1 MPKVEEMHL
10 IALEDLDP
18 QRTRDLLA
26 LGLDFLGSDSEVIT
40 PTTYQTAL
48 TGKAIALLFFE
59 PSTRTRIS
67 FELAAKRLG
76 AIVTRLEETGSSLE
90 KGETILDTARNLHSM
105 GIDAFVIRHAERDT
119 PYLLAEHMP
128 IPIINAGNGSGE
140 HPSQGLLDA
149 LCLVRALGDGE
160 VSLQGRRIAIV
171 GDIVRSR
178 VARSDVHVLEKL
190 GASVTLAGPA
200 QMLPAKEAPGWGNAS
215 MVTSRDEAIEGAD
228 AVIVLRIQRERMQ
241 GASIDTDRYIEEW
254 QIRQEVI
261 DDLLP
266 EHARIM
272 HPGPVNRGVELTS
285 DVADGPRSLIL
296 EQVRCGVAIRQ
307 AILARLV
314 GGR

>member
-1 MPKVEEMHL
+1 MHL

-18 QRTRDLLA
+18 QRLRDLLA
-26 LGLDFLGSDSEVIT
+26 LGLEFLDSESEVTT
-40 PTTYQTAL
+40 PETYQSAL
-48 TGKAIALLFFE
+48 HGKAVALLFFE

-90 KGETILDTARNLHSM
+90 KGETILDTARNLQAM
-105 GIDAFVIRHAERDT
+105 GIDAFVIRHNERDT

-128 IPIINAGNGSGE
+128 IPIINAGNGAGE

-149 LCLVRALGDGE
+149 LCLVRAFGDGE
-160 VSLQGRRIAIV
+160 ISLEGREITIV

-200 QMLPAKEAPGWGNAS
+200 QMLPAKDAPGWGSAR
-215 MVTSRDEAIEGAD
+215 MLTSRDEAIQGAD

-241 GASIDTDRYIEEW
+241 GASIDTNRYIEDW
-254 QIRQEVI
+254 QLRQDVI
-261 DDLLP
+261 DALLP
-266 EHARIM
+266 AHAKIM

-285 DVADGPRSLIL
+285 AVADGPHSLIL
-296 EQVRCGVAIRQ
+296 DQVRCGVAIRQ

-314 GGR
+314 GKR